1 MQKQKQVKI
10 VLGITGNIGSGKSTV
25 ARMFKTK
32 DAFLINADLYARRLL
47 NRDRGIYQKIIKS
60 FGRTILERNKISRE
74 RLARVVF
81 ADNSRL
87 SRLNKI
93 LHPVLIREIK
103 SKIRNSG
110 KSLIIVDAALI
121 LETGLEKVIDKLVVV
136 NAGKSRSIERKSKNK
151 RFTKQDILARMKSQI
166 PQSEKLRFAD
176 FIIDNSGNIDKTR
189 KQVSGIRRTL
199 VRSS

>member
-32 DAFLINADLYARRLL
+32 DAFLIDADLYARRLL
-47 NRDRGIYQKIIKS
+47 NKDRRIYQKILKS
-60 FGRTILERNKISRE
+60 FGRGILERNKISRE
-74 RLARVVF
+74 RLAKVVF
-81 ADNSRL
+81 ADKARL
-87 SRLNKI
+87 FRLNKI

-103 SKIRNSG
+103 GRIRNSD
-110 KSLIIVDAALI
+110 KSLIILDAALI

-136 NAGKSRSIERKSKNK
+136 NAGKSRSIERKSKDK
-151 RFTKQDILARMKSQI
+151 RFTKQDILSRMKSQI

-176 FIIDNSGNIDKTR
+176 FIIDNSGNIGKTR
-189 KQVSGIRRTL
+189 KQVSGIRRAL
-199 VRSS
+199 AR

>member
-74 RLARVVF
+74 RLAKLVF

-151 RFTKQDILARMKSQI
+151 RFTRQDILSRMKSQI

-176 FIIDNSGNIDKTR
+176 FIIDNSGNIGKTR
-189 KQVSGIRRTL
+189 KQVSGIKRALAR
-199 VRSS
+199 

>member
-1 MQKQKQVKI
+1 
-10 VLGITGNIGSGKSTV
+10 
-25 ARMFKTK
+25 MFKTK

>member
-1 MQKQKQVKI
+1 MQKQKPVKI

-32 DAFLINADLYARRLL
+32 DAFLIDADLFARRLL
-47 NRDRGIYQKIIKS
+47 NKDRGIYQKIIKS
-60 FGRTILERNKISRE
+60 FGRAILERNKISRK
-74 RLARVVF
+74 RLAKVVF
-81 ADNSRL
+81 ADKASL
-87 SRLNKI
+87 FKLNKI

-103 SKIRNSG
+103 SRIRNCD
-110 KSLIIVDAALI
+110 KSLIILDAALI

-151 RFTKQDILARMKSQI
+151 RFTRQDILSRMKSQI

-176 FIIDNSGNIDKTR
+176 FIIDNSGNIGKTR
-189 KQVSGIRRTL
+189 KQVSGIRRAL
-199 VRSS
+199 AR